1 MARPFPPHPAR
12 AHDEAENGHGAP
24 QPAVENNGQALAGAQ
39 TQPMPESVD
48 VPHLALEDLT
58 LEDPQ
63 LEEYEQ
69 ELDLR
74 RSLLDFEAQ
83 APHLPGL
90 FGEADSNG
98 HPAFPGFN
106 PATGLLNM
114 SELLN
119 DVNDDPLAALQAAI
133 EQDRP
138 T

>member
-12 AHDEAENGHGAP
+12 SQDEAENGHGAP
-24 QPAVENNGQALAGAQ
+24 QPAAGTEGQAPAPMQ
-39 TQPMPESVD
+39 TQPMPESVG
-48 VPHLALEDLT
+48 VPHLSLEDLT

-74 RSLLDFEAQ
+74 RSLLDFEEQ

-90 FGEADSNG
+90 FGEAESNG

-119 DVNDDPLAALQAAI
+119 DMDDDPLAALQAAI